1 MKAMVAT
8 VILAAAAAVMPPN
21 GSAQAGSQAVSLK
34 AAAAH
39 ERGAAPGARPAVSH
53 VAAAPV
59 LEAPESYSDIGT
71 GELGTRTA
79 STQAGPLSL
88 LNGPAPSVAWIFA
101 LGFLGLVIF
110 RRTRSST
117 AF

>member
-8 VILAAAAAVMPPN
+8 VILAAAAAVIPPN
-21 GSAQAGSQAVSLK
+21 GAAQAGSQAVSLTP
-34 AAAAH
+34 AAAQ
-39 ERGAAPGARPAVSH
+39 ERAAARPAVTH

-59 LEAPESYSDIGT
+59 LKAPETYSDIGA
-71 GELGTRTA
+71 GALSTRTA
-79 STQAGPLSL
+79 STQGGTFSL
-88 LNGPAPSVAWIFA
+88 FNGPAPSVAWIFA
-101 LGFLGLVIF
+101 LAFLGLVIV